1 MSFAFY
7 LETGLRHILDLNG
20 YDHILFV
27 VALCAVYRPQ
37 QWRPLLVLVTA
48 FTVGHSLT
56 LALAA
61 LKLIVLPTEVI
72 EFLIPVTIFLTAV
85 YNFRRGAA
93 PTANVHR
100 WLSYGLALGFG
111 LIHGVGFSNYFRSLL
126 GREAD
131 ITLPLF
137 AFNLGLEVGQIV
149 IVSLTL
155 FIGWLLVQ
163 KAGLNQRYWT
173 YGLSGFVAAVALYLM
188 QQTVFW

>member
-7 LETGLRHILDLNG
+7 LETGLRHILDLAG

-37 QWRPLLVLVTA
+37 QWRPLLVLITA
-48 FTVGHSLT
+48 FTLGHSLT

-93 PTANVHR
+93 PTATVHR
-100 WLSYGLALGFG
+100 WLSYALALGFG

-137 AFNLGLEVGQIV
+137 AFNLGLELGQVV

-155 FIGWLLVQ
+155 LVGWLLVQ
-163 KAGLNQRYWT
+163 KAGLAQRYWT

-188 QQTVFW
+188 RETAFW